1 MSHQHDPDQL
11 TTQQALTLIRQL
23 VLPSGNEIQ
32 NPTLVQLKQLLCAK
46 KRALATGNRSFD
58 ALLLDLGT
66 LLDEQIQAGAPET
79 IKKRLLL
86 LADYFHKLEA
96 AAGHLNHLAFL
107 GSAQLD
113 AEQLVQLK
121 HDMELFDSF
130 EPGFFRRLF
139 VDELLLSPLLDS
151 YGRRR
156 IKILLDGL
164 AAIKTITL
172 QNSDMKL
179 YDLTAVQQLIE
190 QLKQLEQE
198 ERLFMVVVDLVAE
211 QTRLNQAT
219 VSSPQGRETIKRI
232 VVIEL
237 RKRLQVNHDIPEEL
251 FNRAIELVKL
261 EAIYTNA
268 VLPQVLRGNRTLRQ
282 EFITKSKLDLFYI
295 EDLEQRYCNDNGIA
309 PAIMEQLRSG

>member
-1 MSHQHDPDQL
+1 MSQQQHPDQL
-11 TTQQALTLIRQL
+11 SLNQALALIKLL
-23 VLPSGNEIQ
+23 VLPSGQEVQ
-32 NPTLVQLKQLLCAK
+32 NPTLLQLKQLLCAK
-46 KRALATGNRSFD
+46 KRALATADRSFD
-58 ALLLDLGT
+58 ALLLDLGK
-66 LLDEQIQAGAPET
+66 LLDEQIQAGAPEA
-79 IKKRLLL
+79 IKKRLLQ

-96 AAGHLNHLAFL
+96 AAGHLNHLAFM

-113 AEQLVQLK
+113 VEELVQLK

-139 VDELLLSPLLDS
+139 VEELLLSPLLDS

-164 AAIKTITL
+164 AATKTIKL

-179 YDLTAVQQLIE
+179 YDLMAVQQLIE

-211 QTRLNQAT
+211 QSRLNQAT

-232 VVIEL
+232 IVIEL
-237 RKRLQVNHDIPEEL
+237 RKRLQINHDIPEEL
-251 FNRAIELVKL
+251 FNRAVELVKL

-268 VLPQVLRGNRTLRQ
+268 VLPQILRGNHALRQ

-295 EDLEQRYCNDNGIA
+295 EDLENRYCNENGID
-309 PAIMEQLRSG
+309 PAILEQLRSG